1 MDILL
6 YAMEAQIAAQKSNNK
21 DLEELLREMVL
32 RIKENTKRI
41 KQLEKKVKK

>member
-6 YAMEAQIAAQKSNNK
+6 YALEAQIEAQKSNNK
-21 DLEELLREMVL
+21 DLEELLKEMVL

-41 KQLEKKVKK
+41 KQLERMVKK

>member
-6 YAMEAQIAAQKSNNK
+6 YAMLEQVAAQKSNNK

-32 RIKENTKRI
+32 RIKENTKQI

>member
-6 YAMEAQIAAQKSNNK
+6 YALEAQIAAQKSNNK
-21 DLEELLREMVL
+21 DLEELLKEMVL
-32 RIKENTKRI
+32 RIKQNTKRI